1 LPEKEHPGTLG
12 KSKLFPEDQAE
23 MEHSRL
29 LMLPESLRER
39 VESFDT
45 EDLPNFLYTVILVT
59 NAMLHLGI
67 FPPLV

>member
-1 LPEKEHPGTLG
+1 MALLKIQDYFQKPGDRWSILR
-12 KSKLFPEDQAE
+12 SKMF
-23 MEHSRL
+23 
-29 LMLPESLRER
+29 PESLRER